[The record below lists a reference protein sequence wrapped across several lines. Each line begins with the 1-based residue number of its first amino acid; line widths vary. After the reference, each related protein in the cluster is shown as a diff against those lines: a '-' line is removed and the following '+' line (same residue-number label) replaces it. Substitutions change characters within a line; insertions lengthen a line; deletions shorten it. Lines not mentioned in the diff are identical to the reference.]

1 MAPVRELPTVAAG
14 SPGLKRPA
22 PGGHFGAF
30 APGVGF
36 QNRPPPAPP
45 IATAHDKRLR
55 PPGQLL
61 HPDLQ
66 PLPLPRVTSREPG
79 RAAGRLPVL
88 VRAGDRGQRLDRRH
102 RRDDRRLRRPPADPR
117 LAPRHQHRRLRQLAV
132 RAGAGGRALRRLR
145 RRRRQHPRQPG
156 RDRRGQDGS
165 RSGARRGLRAV
176 AAVRPGRAAV
186 ARPVL
191 HRPARP
197 AHRAQPAR
205 AAARPRPAPPHLSRD
220 PDHSPRRPA
229 GDDAARQ
236 RARVLRLRP
245 CRRLPDAG
253 RHPDPA
259 PAVLRLDHA
268 LLRGRPARAARQQR
282 GRARLGSLPRRPR
295 VHDRAHRRGDRRR
308 GALRPARADPAD
320 DRLAHG
326 GRDPP
331 APRSTSATRSTPIT
345 WRCGCAA
352 SATSRCCRCR

>member
-36 QNRPPPAPP
+36 QNRPPLPRPSRPPMTSVSAPQVSFCIP
-45 IATAHDKRLR
+45 TYNRCRYLASLLESLVVQLADFPFSYELVIADNASTDATAE
-55 PPGQLL
+55 
-61 HPDLQ
+61 
-66 PLPLPRVTSREPG
+66 TI
-79 RAAGRLPVL
+79 AAYADRLPI
-88 VRAGDRGQRLDRRH
+88 RA
-102 RRDDRRLRRPPADPR
+102 

-156 RDRRGQDGS
+156 RERRRQDGS
-165 RSGARRGLRAV
+165 RPGARRRLRAV

-186 ARPVL
+186 AGPVL

-197 AHRAQPAR
+197 AHRAQRAR

-268 LLRGRPARAARQQR
+268 LLRGR
-282 GRARLGSLPRRPR
+282 
-295 VHDRAHRRGDRRR
+295 
-308 GALRPARADPAD
+308 
-320 DRLAHG
+320 
-326 GRDPP
+326 
-331 APRSTSATRSTPIT
+331 RSASSSATARSSTPGIAT
-345 WRCGCAA
+345 AAA
-352 SATSRCCRCR
+352 SST